1 MRRRRIKQII
11 LFMLLHLITLFILLL
26 PLQQGHFFGTNGDWY
41 SQHIAIADSLRK
53 AMLQSR
59 SLVPQFIELG
69 GGSSIYDFAYYGLLR
84 PDILIS
90 CLFPKIEM
98 KYFIAGY
105 AILGVLASVE
115 LCYIWLRKKHMEKMF
130 AIIGAVFL

>member
-69 GGSSIYDFAYYGLLR
+69 GGSSIYDLS
-84 PDILIS
+84 LIH
-90 CLFPKIEM
+90 I
-98 KYFIAGY
+98 
-105 AILGVLASVE
+105 
-115 LCYIWLRKKHMEKMF
+115 
-130 AIIGAVFL
+130 

>member
-69 GGSSIYDFAYYGLLR
+69 GGRRIFFFCLFWVLWVATAGYI
-84 PDILIS
+84 DILSVPEDRNEIFY
-90 CLFPKIEM
+90 CRLCHPRC
-98 KYFIAGY
+98 AGKRRSLLY
-105 AILGVLASVE
+105 LA
-115 LCYIWLRKKHMEKMF
+115 
-130 AIIGAVFL
+130 A